1 MEKIYNS
8 ITELIGSTPLIRV
21 HRLNKEE
28 KAEILVKTEAFNPGG
43 SVKDRIAYQMIMEA
57 KKAGR
62 LDKDTVLIEPTSGN
76 TGIGL
81 AMTAAAL
88 GIRLMIVLPETMS
101 VERRKM
107 IRAYGAELILTEG
120 SKGMTGAI
128 AKAEELHKEIP
139 NSIILQ
145 QFENADNPNAHYLHT
160 GEEIWRDTDGKLDVF
175 VAGVGTGGTISGVAA
190 YLKEKNADI
199 VILEVGLGGSGDST
213 NVVKEPL
220 ASVICSISY
229 DHMDRLGNTLEEIAA
244 DKAGIIKP
252 GCPVISNVPEH
263 GSAAVIARRAYENDS
278 RLYDVSGIKFHII
291 R

>member
-199 VILEVGLGGSGDST
+199 RMVAVEPENSPVLSGG
-213 NVVKEPL
+213 V
-220 ASVICSISY
+220 
-229 DHMDRLGNTLEEIAA
+229 
-244 DKAGIIKP
+244 AGPHKIQ
-252 GCPVISNVPEH
+252 
-263 GSAAVIARRAYENDS
+263 
-278 RLYDVSGIKFHII
+278 GIGAGFIPKTIMESL
-291 R
+291 